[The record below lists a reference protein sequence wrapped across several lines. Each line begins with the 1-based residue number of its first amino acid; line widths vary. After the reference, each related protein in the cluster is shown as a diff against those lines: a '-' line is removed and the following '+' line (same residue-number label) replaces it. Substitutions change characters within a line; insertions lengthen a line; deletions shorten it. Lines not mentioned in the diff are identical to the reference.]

1 METVILILT
10 AAGALLAG
18 AVGQRLFIN
27 SKIGSAAREAERVV
41 AEGRSAADTL
51 RRETELEH
59 RELIGRGKLE
69 ADRLLQAAEKSAD
82 QLRKTLEDERHH
94 LAKEVESVETREK
107 ALAHREETLEGREK
121 GVKKLEQRL
130 VDKEAKYDHLIK
142 QKVDE
147 LAAIAHLSPEQAKGE
162 LMQHL
167 ERDARHRAAWLITQI
182 EDEARQ
188 EGEARAAKIMSLAMQ
203 RMASDHVS
211 EHAITVVPLPAE
223 EMKGRIIGREGRNI
237 RAFEAATGIDLVID
251 DTPEAVVLS
260 GFNSVRREV
269 ARMALSRLVKDGR
282 IHPAYIE
289 ETVAKCRKELDKQM
303 EEDGKRTVYELNVQ
317 GVHPEIVK
325 LLGRLNYRTSF
336 GQNQLD
342 HAKEVALLAGHMAA
356 ELGCDEAMARR
367 AGLLHDIGKSIDQE
381 MEGDHAHIGADM
393 AKKYGEPETVLNAIL
408 YHHAMVE
415 PNSVES
421 ILVAVADAL
430 SAARPGARMEAVETH
445 VKRLS
450 DLERIACEFDGVEKS
465 YAIQAGREI
474 RVIVDYNKVGDV
486 DARLIAQD
494 IANKIQSEMTYPGQI
509 KVVTIR
515 ESRFVEYAK

>member
-1 METVILILT
+1 MEIAIFIV
-10 AAGALLAG
+10 AAVVALVVG
-18 AVGQRLFIN
+18 AVGQRLLIN
-27 SKIGSAAREAERVV
+27 SKIGSAQHETERLLGEART
-41 AEGRSAADTL
+41 AANTL
-51 RRETELEH
+51 RREAELEH
-59 RELIGRGKLE
+59 KELVSRGTLE
-69 ADRLLQAAEKSAD
+69 SERLLQAAEKSAD
-82 QLRKTLEDERHH
+82 QLRKTLEDERRH
-94 LAKEVESVETREK
+94 LAQETANVEATEK
-107 ALAHREETLEGREK
+107 ALVRREESLDEREK
-121 GVKKLEQRL
+121 GIKRTEQRSAE
-130 VDKEAKYDHLIK
+130 KEAKYERLVE
-142 QKVDE
+142 QKIAE
-147 LAAIAHLSPEQAKGE
+147 LAAVAHISPEQAKEE
-162 LMQHL
+162 LMRHL
-167 ERDARHRAAWLITQI
+167 EQEARHKAAWLITQI

-211 EHAITVVPLPAE
+211 EHAISVVPLPAE

-269 ARMALSRLVKDGR
+269 ARMALGRLVKDGR

-289 ETVAKCRKELDKQM
+289 ETVAKCRKELDKKM
-303 EEDGKRTVYELNVQ
+303 EEDGKRTIYELNIQ
-317 GVHPEIVK
+317 GVHPEIAK

-445 VKRLS
+445 VKRLA
-450 DLERIACEFDGVEKS
+450 DLERIASEFDGVEKS

-474 RVIVDYNKVGDV
+474 RVIVDYNKIGD
-486 DARLIAQD
+486 DNARLIAQD
-494 IANKIQSEMTYPGQI
+494 IASKIQSEMTYPGQI